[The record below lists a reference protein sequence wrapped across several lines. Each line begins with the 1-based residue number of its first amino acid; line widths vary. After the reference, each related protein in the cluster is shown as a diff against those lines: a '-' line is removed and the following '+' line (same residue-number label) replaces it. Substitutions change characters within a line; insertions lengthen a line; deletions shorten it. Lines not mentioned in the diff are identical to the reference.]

1 MLKKKWMK
9 ILTCLMLCLTLAVG
23 SVWVA
28 YETPQEVEA
37 VAIEG
42 TVAIILAILAACGIG
57 YTGYVIA
64 DQPLDAWVDE
74 RQQELPGLEDEIGAI
89 LENPDFKV
97 VFDNFYQETGTP
109 NPDEDPDQ
117 DPDNK
122 PSRWQQFKDWIKKNY
137 DTTTGIPLAG
147 ASAAILM
154 QLRGKLAELSKNGD
168 LFSFK
173 DQQKLKDN
181 GVIFPED
188 YRDMLA
194 KYPYYAIN
202 FYHSVDID
210 ATITTIRMAKKPYA
224 FFKDK
229 FNNFTRLRYQTPG
242 IMPWAEYSSL
252 SGWREFNYNF
262 DSSYS
267 LGTLEIGDY
276 ITNCPVFDMQSEA
289 VAYVSNANKDDSLV
303 YPYKASP
310 FNPETTALSSKLQE
324 APDTHEIPNQV
335 YMPTEAQLQDY
346 LNQLQNAQSTAD
358 RQSAVDNLISAITT
372 PVTDPGTDPGNPDN
386 PDVTPTPDPE
396 NPDDPSGGM
405 TADLRLVFPF
415 CIPFDLVHLFQAF
428 DAEPVAPKFTIPFKM
443 NIDNPFTKKQ
453 LIAVDHTI
461 TIDLAEYESVVQ
473 IFRIFEVILF
483 IIGLMMITRS
493 QMIKG

>member
-1 MLKKKWMK
+1 MKKKWMK
-9 ILTCLMLCLTLAVG
+9 VTTTLLFCLTLAVG
-23 SVWVA
+23 SVYVA
-28 YETPQEVEA
+28 YKTPETVEA
-37 VAIEG
+37 VAIVDD
-42 TVAIILAILAACGIG
+42 VAILLMLLASAGIG
-57 YTGYVIA
+57 YTGYVA
-64 DQPLDAWVDE
+64 VDQPLDAWVDDIPLPSLE
-74 RQQELPGLEDEIGAI
+74 EELGAI
-89 LENPDFKV
+89 FGDISFDDFYV
-97 VFDNFYQETGTP
+97 ETETP

-122 PSRWQQFKDWIKKNY
+122 PSRWQQFKDWVKKNY
-137 DTTTGIPLAG
+137 DKTTGLPLTG
-147 ASAAILM
+147 AAASIM
-154 QLRGKLAELSKNGD
+154 AQFGIKVADLSKNGD

-262 DSSYS
+262 DSSYT

-324 APDTHEIPNQV
+324 VPDTHEIPNQV

-346 LNQLQNAQSTAD
+346 LNELQNAQSTAD

-386 PDVTPTPDPE
+386 PDVTPTPPPDQ
-396 NPDDPSGGM
+396 PDDPGNDAY
-405 TADLRLVFPF
+405 TADLKTLFPF
-415 CIPFDLVHLFQAF
+415 CIPFDLVHAFQLL
-428 DAEPVAPKFTIPFKM
+428 DAEPQAPVFTIPFHIEFRGKVLA
-443 NIDNPFTKKQ
+443 DEKW
-453 LIAVDHTI
+453 
-461 TIDLAEYESVVQ
+461 TIDFKDYESVVK
-473 IFRIFEVILF
+473 IFRILETLGFCVALILA
-483 IIGLMMITRS
+483 TRS
-493 QMIKG
+493 LIKG